1 MRIRNQKDFW
11 SGVMF
16 IVTGL
21 FFMVLSRQY
30 NFGTAAK
37 MGPGYFPMVLGGIMA
52 FLGLLILIPSIR
64 RNQPIVKIPPIDFM
78 SIGMIL
84 LAVAVYAAT
93 LPSLGF
99 IIALFLLVAISS
111 YASHEFHLKSTLIA
125 SVVLLFGSWLVF
137 VKGLELQFPFLPL
150 FLTR

>member
-93 LPSLGF
+93 LPTLGF